1 MLKSL
6 FVCVNTDCLHTFF
19 KSISRQLLSVSL
31 ILCSVLTFNVSA
43 ESEKPI
49 IKDVVRIG
57 YIPHISF
64 TLDHGLASGA
74 LTQIMECSTALFP
87 RIEYVEMPSYER
99 LMFALETNV
108 VDIGL
113 NMVRT
118 KERDALAQYAV
129 DIYRSRII
137 LVTRDDGLNKS
148 SLESLPVGRLAAR
161 LGSDIS
167 NLLTI
172 KGYKVDVNAYTV
184 DRLLEMFRAKHVNSF
199 AEAEISVYDA
209 LKELD
214 AERFDY
220 DYQVLSEKWGGAY
233 VTFQF
238 QKSNPQFVPAWKKV
252 VDACR
257 YLAPELN

>member
-6 FVCVNTDCLHTFF
+6 YLRVSDVFSHISYKF
-19 KSISRQLLSVSL
+19 ISRQILSLSL
-31 ILCSVLTFNVSA
+31 ILLSFLTLNVSA

-49 IKDVVRIG
+49 FKDVVRIG

-64 TLDHGLASGA
+64 TLDNGLASGA
-74 LTQIMECSTALFP
+74 LTQVMECSTALFP

-99 LMFALETNV
+99 LLFALETNV

-118 KERDALAQYAV
+118 KERDALAKYAV

-137 LVTRDDGLNKS
+137 IVTRDDGANKS

-161 LGSDIS
+161 VGSDIS
-167 NLLTI
+167 NLLAI
-172 KGYKVDVNAYTV
+172 KGHKVDVNAYTV
-184 DRLLEMFRAKHVNSF
+184 ERLLELFRAKHVNSF
-199 AEAEISVYDA
+199 AEAEISVFDA

-214 AERFDY
+214 VDRFNY

-238 QKSNPQFVPAWKKV
+238 QQKNPEIVPVWQKV
-252 VDACR
+252 VESCR